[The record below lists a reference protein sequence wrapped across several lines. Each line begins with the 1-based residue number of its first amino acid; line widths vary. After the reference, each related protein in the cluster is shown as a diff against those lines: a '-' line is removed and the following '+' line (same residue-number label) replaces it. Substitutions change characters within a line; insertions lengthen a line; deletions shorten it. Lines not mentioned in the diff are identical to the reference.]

1 MSSQPRDHRDM
12 LQHVEAPV
20 GREPV
25 LIEKPDWIVHDAGD
39 AGVAST
45 PATPLD
51 VKKKQLGD
59 LLVHNAH
66 TPSSG
71 SFTPTPAPYRE
82 DGASVWKRDGTA
94 KKKMKLCYP
103 DDAAG
108 TAAATD
114 SHSEEEEEEEESA
127 KENDERWNI
136 KRRSP
141 VKSREGEFEKDF
153 RSRKSYSGKSAESE
167 EEEERKGDE
176 EQKDGEEKQNGE
188 EEEQKETDEK
198 EKEEEQSQSKPGDTE
213 RKIKVP
219 KHLVSGPLW

>member
-114 SHSEEEEEEEESA
+114 SHSEEEEEEEA

>member
-103 DDAAG
+103 DDAAE

-114 SHSEEEEEEEESA
+114 SHSEEEEEEEA